1 MNRLLIRRLAAP
13 LLAAVAVAACDRTPP
28 EEPGVVRVDS
38 AGVQLITSGARDT
51 TLSWEF
57 EEVGVYADSLGEPYL
72 FNNLWSSNVLTDRAG
87 RVYVLTR
94 DPAVVRFGRELREE
108 RSFGRRGGGPGE
120 FEFPLAMGA
129 AGDTIW
135 VMDAAKRGLV
145 RFNPDLSP
153 ADDRRLDGALEG
165 AEMLAFRQG
174 GLWYRLTTRADS
186 GQVTAVFADTL
197 GSPPLRQVEAP
208 LGGPVN
214 LGCVALSRAIPV
226 FTAQVMMHA
235 EGPRLLVNAQ
245 PAYELWLYEGPRP
258 IASIRRPLALRTPT
272 AEDVRMLYPDGMRV
286 RFGGS
291 QPDCVVPVEEVM
303 AKQGTAAAVPFAFDV
318 VLLSDATMW
327 VLRTPHQAPPVVD
340 VFGSDGVYAGTMRG
354 RGLPLGRLPNGDL
367 LFARDDEASGGKLLT
382 RMKVTRR

>member
-1 MNRLLIRRLAAP
+1 MAGRLRVPLTLS
-13 LLAAVAVAACDRTPP
+13 LLAAATLAACDRTPP
-28 EEPGVVRVDS
+28 ERPGVVRTDS
-38 AGVQLITSGARDT
+38 AGVKLVTSGAEDT
-51 TLSWEF
+51 VLAWEF
-57 EEVGVYADSLGEPYL
+57 EEVGVYADSLGAPYL
-72 FNNLWSSNVLTDRAG
+72 FNNLWSFNVLTDRAG

-94 DPAVVRFGRELREE
+94 DPTVVRFGRELREE
-108 RSFGRRGGGPGE
+108 RTFGRRGSGPGE
-120 FEFPLAMGA
+120 FEFPMAMGA

-135 VMDAAKRGLV
+135 VMDAAKRGLA

-153 ADDRRLDGALEG
+153 ADDRRLDGALQG

-174 GLWYRLTTRADS
+174 GLWFRRTTIADS
-186 GQVTAVFADTL
+186 SQVTAVYADTL
-197 GSPPLRQVEAP
+197 GSAPLQRVESP

-214 LGCVALSRAIPV
+214 LGCVALSRAMPV
-226 FTAQVMMHA
+226 FTPQVMMHA

-258 IASIRRPLALRTPT
+258 IASIRRPLASRAPT
-272 AEDVRMLYPDGMRV
+272 AEDVRLLFPDGMRV
-286 RFGGS
+286 RFGGA

-303 AKQGTAAAVPFAFDV
+303 AKQGIARAMPFAFDV

-327 VLRTPHQAPPVVD
+327 VLRSPHQAPPVVD

-367 LFARDDEASGGKLLT
+367 LFARDDEESGGKLLV
-382 RMKVTRR
+382 RVKVTR